1 MMDQLD
7 PEERAELE
15 EKMKNQPSLTDLLS
29 GKGLGGGGG
38 DDEDDA
44 STSSSRK
51 KAQ

>member
-38 DDEDDA
+38 DDEDDDGDGA
-44 STSSSRK
+44 S
-51 KAQ
+51 